1 MAQGSLKKNATPNP
15 GKAGKTSHGTKNKVG
30 SINKPKKP
38 KKSSADKIQKKFTSG
53 MVARTEA
60 MLGEKAGHLELIGK
74 GRKKGADKDKAADD
88 KKKKM
93 GQGGSRKFG

>member
-15 GKAGKTSHGTKNKVG
+15 GKAGKTPNIKNKAG
-30 SINKPKKP
+30 SINKPKKA
-38 KKSSADKIQKKFTSG
+38 KKTSADKIQKKFTSG
-53 MVARTEA
+53 LVARTEA

-88 KKKKM
+88 KKRKM

>member
-1 MAQGSLKKNATPNP
+1 MAQGGLKKNATPNP
-15 GKAGKTSHGTKNKVG
+15 GKAGKTFHGSKNKAG

-38 KKSSADKIQKKFTSG
+38 KKTTLDKMQKKFTSG

-74 GRKKGADKDKAADD
+74 GRKKGGD
-88 KKKKM
+88 KKVEDKGKKVN
-93 GQGGSRKFG
+93 QGGSRKFG

>member
-1 MAQGSLKKNATPNP
+1 MAQGALKKNATPNP
-15 GKAGKTSHGTKNKVG
+15 GKAGRTSHGTKNKAG
-30 SINKPKKP
+30 SINKPKKA
-38 KKSSADKIQKKFTSG
+38 KKASTDKIHKKFTSG

-74 GRKKGADKDKAADD
+74 GRKKGADKATDD
-88 KKKKM
+88 KKKKL